1 MSDATPPSALAPVSV
16 FDRLPEPEAALMLE
30 SCCGSRAWVRG
41 MVQRRPLAT
50 LGALLAAADDVWW
63 SLGREDWL
71 EAFAHHPRI
80 GESDARQA
88 SPGARARGWSADEQR
103 GVTAS
108 PEEIREA
115 LAVGNQEYER
125 RFGYIYLV
133 SAAGKSAGEL
143 LTLLHQRLTND
154 PATELRVAATEQ
166 AKITSLR
173 LRKLLRDG

>member
-1 MSDATPPSALAPVSV
+1 MSGDGPALAPVSML
-16 FDRLPEPEAALMLE
+16 DRLPEPEAALLLE
-30 SCCGSRAWVRG
+30 SCCGSRAWVLG
-41 MVQRRPLAT
+41 MLARRPLAT
-50 LGALLAAADDVWW
+50 LDALLAAAEDVWW

-80 GESDARQA
+80 GESSAAA
-88 SPGARARGWSADEQR
+88 SPGARAKGWSADEQR

-108 PEEIREA
+108 PEEIRQA
-115 LAVGNQEYER
+115 IAIGNEEYER

-133 SAAGKSAGEL
+133 SAAGRSAGEL

-154 PATELRVAATEQ
+154 PETELRVAAAEQ
-166 AKITSLR
+166 AKITALR